1 MSTGYQIKDQSMPYY
16 LTFQVVYWVDIFTRT
31 VYRDVIIDS
40 LKYCQKEKG
49 LEIFAYVI
57 MSNHIHL
64 IVRSSTND
72 LSGTLRDFKKYS
84 SKKIIETVIDNSAES
99 RKEWMLRLFKHAAKR
114 QNKKGDYQLWTHENH
129 AIELSSNN
137 FIETKVRYIHDNPV
151 KAGIVNNPEDYR
163 YSSAISYADG
173 IGLLDVIPVSFSVK
187 TLR

>member
-1 MSTGYQIKDQSMPYY
+1 M
-16 LTFQVVYWVDIFTRT
+16 
-31 VYRDVIIDS
+31 
-40 LKYCQKEKG
+40 
-49 LEIFAYVI
+49 
-57 MSNHIHL
+57 
-64 IVRSSTND
+64 
-72 LSGTLRDFKKYS
+72 RDFKKYS